1 MFISLKLKTMSL
13 RQSESGETI
22 GVVFFF
28 LTPRRMTFET
38 VSMIFVSKTWQWF
51 CPCTEFKI
59 NKSLASFKHAKS
71 NRCVLCLKD
80 QGNPYLQFEY
90 YLYPWTSLA
99 VKGSQRILI
108 WIASKSKF
116 KMHNLSRIFI

>member
-1 MFISLKLKTMSL
+1 
-13 RQSESGETI
+13 
-22 GVVFFF
+22 
-28 LTPRRMTFET
+28 MTFVT

-90 YLYPWTSLA
+90 YLYPWTSLV

>member
-1 MFISLKLKTMSL
+1 
-13 RQSESGETI
+13 
-22 GVVFFF
+22 
-28 LTPRRMTFET
+28 MTFET

-59 NKSLASFKHAKS
+59 NKILASFKHAKS

-108 WIASKSKF
+108 WVASKSKF
-116 KMHNLSRIFI
+116 KMHNLSRIFIKVIRLGHVVKYGVAKAI

>member
-1 MFISLKLKTMSL
+1 
-13 RQSESGETI
+13 
-22 GVVFFF
+22 
-28 LTPRRMTFET
+28 MTFET

-59 NKSLASFKHAKS
+59 NKILASFKHAKS

-108 WIASKSKF
+108 WVASKSKF
-116 KMHNLSRIFI
+116 KMHNLSRIFIWFTCLFKGYKVGSCS